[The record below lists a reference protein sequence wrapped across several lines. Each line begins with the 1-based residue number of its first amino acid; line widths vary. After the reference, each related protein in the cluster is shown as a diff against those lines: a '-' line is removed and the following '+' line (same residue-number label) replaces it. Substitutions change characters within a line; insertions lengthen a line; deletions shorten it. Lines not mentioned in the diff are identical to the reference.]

1 MTLCKFVTFNVEE
14 KERID
19 RILDE
24 YTLDF
29 FFESILYS
37 DIKDNFN
44 KNDKMCFIGYKYCS
58 NLFEIDILTNYI
70 TPNYE
75 WLFSYDENKSFY
87 KKSITDYINNRF
99 ISHINSFNYEI
110 IDYFFD
116 YDINDNPLDYLIKDL
131 LTKKFKKI
139 LIFDKSIYYILE
151 DDNTIYNI
159 SLKMIKY
166 FNGIDGVKKIISF
179 MYNYNQNIILDE
191 KHIYF
196 DKIRDMIDINII
208 DDVLLE
214 RYLIILI

>member
-1 MTLCKFVTFNVEE
+1 MLLSKFVTFNIEE

-44 KNDKMCFIGYKYCS
+44 NNDKICFIGYNYCS
-58 NLFEIDILTNYI
+58 NLFEIDILTDYI
-70 TPNYE
+70 SPNYE

-87 KKSITDYINNRF
+87 KKSITDYINNTF

-116 YDINDNPLDYLIKDL
+116 YNIDDNPLDYLINDL

-159 SLKMIKY
+159 SLKMVKY
-166 FNGIDGVKKIISF
+166 FNGIDGVKKIINF

-191 KHIYF
+191 KHVYF
-196 DKIRDMIDINII
+196 NKIRDVIDINII

-214 RYLIILI
+214 RYLITLI